1 MAPRAVTS
9 KELGPTLGMYSH
21 GMVAPAGEIVVVA
34 GQVGMDGGR
43 LVGPGDVEAQTRQT
57 FANIEKVLRAA
68 GCGMRD
74 VVRFQTFLTYA
85 SDIDHFMRA
94 RREVFPAYFPDGV
107 YPPNTLLVVSR
118 LVQPELLVEI
128 EAMAVRAA
136 RTSTPAA
143 RPRAAS
149 KSRAAVKSRGSAR
162 SRRTGKRR

>member
-1 MAPRAVTS
+1 MTPRPVTS

-94 RREVFPAYFPDGV
+94 RRDVFPGYFPDGV

-128 EAMAVRAA
+128 EAMAVKPARPAA
-136 RTSTPAA
+136 PAA

-149 KSRAAVKSRGSAR
+149 KTRAAAKSRGSVHSRR
-162 SRRTGKRR
+162 SRKRR

>member
-1 MAPRAVTS
+1 MTPRPVTS

-43 LVGPGDVEAQTRQT
+43 LVGAGDVAAQTRQT

-85 SDIDHFMRA
+85 SDIDPFMRA
-94 RREVFPAYFPDGV
+94 RREVFPGYFPDGV

-128 EAMAVRAA
+128 EAMAVKAA
-136 RTSTPAA
+136 KTSTPAV
-143 RPRAAS
+143 RPRAAANARKAS
-149 KSRAAVKSRGSAR
+149 R
-162 SRRTGKRR
+162 SRRAPKRR